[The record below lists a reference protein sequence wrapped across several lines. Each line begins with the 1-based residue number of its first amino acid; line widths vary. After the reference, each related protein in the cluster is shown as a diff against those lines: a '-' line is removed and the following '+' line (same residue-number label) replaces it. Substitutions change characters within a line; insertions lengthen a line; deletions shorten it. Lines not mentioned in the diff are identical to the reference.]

1 MSLSFMS
8 RLCDDQPLSEED
20 EYSWDEDSHDILLR
34 ELKML
39 LTSRV
44 RQAGLEDIDL
54 INSSILNYGIDE
66 SFSKIN
72 ELATRRIILE
82 QRLKNAIARFEPRL
96 TSVSLFSDITEQAIL
111 FTLQA
116 LYRDVPFTLELQ
128 WKDCTGRFYF
138 NE

>member
-1 MSLSFMS
+1 MSLSLIS
-8 RLCDDQPLSEED
+8 RLCDDQPFSEED
-20 EYSWDEDSHDILLR
+20 EQSWDEDSHVTILS
-34 ELKML
+34 ELKMV

-44 RQAGLEDIDL
+44 RQAALEDIDL

-66 SFSKIN
+66 SFSKID
-72 ELATRRIILE
+72 ELSTRRIILE

-96 TSVSLFSDITEQAIL
+96 TSVSLFSDITEQEIL